1 MKLYELLS
9 ISDDEFTVFDRD
21 YDAETYFYGINNS
34 ADKNDEWETAMTEL
48 SKLLEVVRFSND
60 GVTVNLSEVIEKNIH
75 ELKDADLFIS
85 CNIDDIMG
93 DIAPILAGNVSEI
106 WLKKFVSALKKGEQE
121 AKK

>member
-9 ISDDEFTVFDRD
+9 ISDDEITVFDRD
-21 YDAETYFYGINNS
+21 YDTETYFYGINNS

-106 WLKKFVSALKKGEQE
+106 WLKKFVSALKKGELE